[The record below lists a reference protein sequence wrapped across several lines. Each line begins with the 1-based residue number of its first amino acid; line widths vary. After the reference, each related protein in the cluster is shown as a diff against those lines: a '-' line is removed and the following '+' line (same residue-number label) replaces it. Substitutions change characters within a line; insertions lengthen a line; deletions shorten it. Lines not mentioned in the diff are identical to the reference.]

1 MIKSRIP
8 NPKSQGSAVRRT
20 GVRLTIGMWVLAFGM
35 SAASAAACAAHH
47 PVRGLV
53 LAVDPTRSS
62 VTVSHEQ
69 IPGYMDAMVMPFTV
83 RDPKQIAA
91 VRPGDRIAF
100 RLNVRDERSWIDRL
114 QLLSAAPADAGL
126 TQSPAAPVLVPIGG
140 EVPDFTLTNQDGR
153 GVSLSSLRGQV
164 VAVTFIYTRCPLP
177 DYCPRMITNLQAIER
192 RFPDRIGEDLVL
204 AAITFDPQ
212 YDTAQRLK
220 AYAQAFRADR
230 PGWHFLTGSIEDVSR
245 VCGRFGVEF
254 WPEEGL
260 ITHTLQTVVIDREG
274 RLVASVEGKDY
285 SAKQL
290 TDLIAQTLRN

>member
-1 MIKSRIP
+1 MRI
-8 NPKSQGSAVRRT
+8 AILVT
-20 GVRLTIGMWVLAFGM
+20 VAALT
-35 SAASAAACAAHH
+35 ASCAARRQG
-47 PVRGLV
+47 RGLV
-53 LAVDPTRSS
+53 LAVDRAASTL
-62 VTVSHEQ
+62 TVSHDP

-83 RDPKQIAA
+83 RNPKQLAD

-126 TQSPAAPVLVPIGG
+126 TQSPAVSVLVPIGS
-140 EVPDFTLTNQDGR
+140 EVPDFTLTSQDGAS
-153 GVSLSSLRGQV
+153 VSLSSLRGQV

-192 RFPDRIGEDLVL
+192 RFPERVGKDLVL

-212 YDTAQRLK
+212 YDTPQRMK
-220 AYAQAFRADR
+220 EYARAFQADR
-230 PGWHFLTGSIEDVSR
+230 RGWHFLTGSLDEVSR
-245 VCGRFGVEF
+245 ACAMFGVEF

-274 RLVASVEGKDY
+274 RLIASVEGKDY

-290 TDLIAQTLRN
+290 TDLVASVIGGR